1 MWGAGGCRWI
11 YFSRAA
17 LGFPVLFV
25 SQCLGK
31 FEWQGW
37 RERGPQREREQKAV
51 ARGWLE
57 KSHHKLGIW
66 QKPLILRQG
75 FWKTGPGPI
84 SGIRPLHSPSPAQTS
99 SVPQRR
105 GERER
110 GEREGGQ
117 GQVGR
122 DGKGE
127 ERQRKKGHRERER
140 GKERNCDS
148 LGRALKQT
156 NEHTKIQ
163 EPCPTL

>member
-1 MWGAGGCRWI
+1 MWGEGGCRWI

-37 RERGPQREREQKAV
+37 GERGPQREREQKAV

-66 QKPLILRQG
+66 QKLLILCQG

-84 SGIRPLHSPSPAQTS
+84 SGIRPLHSPAQLSPAVCHRDGERGREERGRT
-99 SVPQRR
+99 RAGRKGWKGR
-105 GERER
+105 GETE
-110 GEREGGQ
+110 
-117 GQVGR
+117 
-122 DGKGE
+122 E
-127 ERQRKKGHRERER
+127 ERDTGREKE
-140 GKERNCDS
+140 GKRNCDG
-148 LGRALKQT
+148 LGKALKQT